1 MNDTTS
7 MTEQAAE
14 LGAGQTTTRGPRQWR
29 NSNIVLV
36 AGITF
41 QEALRNRILLSILFF
56 AAAVFGLNFILSDSF
71 NFELSKVA
79 VDISMAAISVCSLL
93 IIFILCINQLGRDID
108 RRIVFLFLARPLA
121 RREYILGKFLGFA
134 ALLLVTELI
143 LGAGGALS
151 VWVIAI
157 LRPAYVVTHFGWGM
171 FTLALLFH
179 FVSCLMLLACAM
191 LFAVLSTSTLLAV
204 LFTMGAYIAGQYL
217 ERVIILLLTTRGGE
231 DTPTVQFLQWV
242 AWIIPNLAAFDL
254 KQHAAYGLSLSPF
267 LGCCTLLYGL
277 TYTALVLL
285 LTTVIF
291 SRKELS

>member
-1 MNDTTS
+1 MNNGTTQ
-7 MTEQAAE
+7 TATQPAA
-14 LGAGQTTTRGPRQWR
+14 ARTMRFFRKWR
-29 NSNIVLV
+29 DSNIALV

-41 QEALRNRILLSILFF
+41 QEALRNRILLSIFLF

-71 NFELSKVA
+71 NYELSKVA

-134 ALLLVTELI
+134 GLLLVTEVI
-143 LGAGGALS
+143 LGGGGALS
-151 VWVIAI
+151 VWVIAT
-157 LRPAYVVTHFGWGM
+157 LRPAYVATHFGWGM

-179 FVSCLMLLACAM
+179 FVGCLMLLACAM

-217 ERVIILLLTTRGGE
+217 ERVITLLTTVIQGAEHPAVGILR
-231 DTPTVQFLQWV
+231 WA
-242 AWIIPNLAAFDL
+242 AWLIPNLAAFDL
-254 KQHAAYGLSLSPF
+254 KQHAAYGLPLSPA
-267 LGCCTLLYGL
+267 LGACTLLYGL
-277 TYTALVLL
+277 AYTALALL
-285 LTTVIF
+285 LTIAVF